1 MNMKH
6 LMDSFYELSVEAR
19 KAGNFEAMSIYTTA
33 ESYANNCHG
42 MTAEQIGEHV
52 TANLNYLMGCANNE
66 NERTAV
72 QKCLDAVHQ

>member
-1 MNMKH
+1 MKH

-19 KAGNFEAMSIYTTA
+19 KVENFEAMSIYTTA

-42 MTAEQIGEHV
+42 MNAEQIGEYV
-52 TANLNYLMGCANNE
+52 TASLNHLMGCVNSE

-72 QKCLDAVHQ
+72 QKCLDIVQQ